1 MFKCSELKSHAG
13 LTLKWKIICDSL
25 TEEDWDSLAQLVVS
39 RYDFKLA
46 VGVPQGGLAFAS
58 ALNKYA
64 KSASVGLPVLIVDDV
79 LTTGGSMEEMKR
91 ELAKKYNGNQ
101 MLGVVLFSRG
111 QVPVW
116 VRAIFTLSWPFEDK
130 K

>member
-1 MFKCSELKSHAG
+1 MFQWSEFKSHAG
-13 LTLKWKIICDSL
+13 LTLKWKIICDAL
-25 TEEDWDSLAQLVVS
+25 TEEDWDSLARLVAS

-46 VGVPQGGLAFAS
+46 VGVPQGGLAFAA

-64 KSASVGLPVLIVDDV
+64 KSAHTGLPIIITDDV
-79 LTTGGSMEEMKR
+79 LTTGGSMEEVKR
-91 ELAKKYNGNQ
+91 ELVKQYNGSI
-101 MLGVVLFSRG
+101 LGVVLFARG

-116 VRAIFTLSWPFEDK
+116 VRSIFNLSWPFEDK